1 MVIIELISTFAARIL
16 KENAMNEIK
25 EYHISFSGLK
35 DGLHSFDFEIGKKFF
50 QAFEND
56 RIQDSNLKLELEM
69 DKQETMILFYF
80 SIAGEVEVEC
90 DRCIEMYTQAVE
102 VEEKLI
108 VKFGHETFEEAE
120 NILVLNDREHE
131 IKLEQYIY
139 EFIMLSLPMR
149 LVHPESE
156 DGEPGC
162 HPEFLETYNEPDDA
176 DEEEEMDPRWE
187 ALKKLKKE

>member
-16 KENAMNEIK
+16 KEDAMNEIK

-50 QAFEND
+50 QAFENT
-56 RIQDSNLKLELEM
+56 RIQDSNLTLDLEM
-69 DKQETMILFYF
+69 DKQETMLQVYF

-90 DRCIEMYTQAVE
+90 DRCLELLTQAVE

-108 VKFGHETFEEAE
+108 VKFGRETVEEAE
-120 NILVLNDREHE
+120 NILVLSEKEHE
-131 IKLEQYIY
+131 LKLEQYIY

-176 DEEEEMDPRWE
+176 EEEEIDPRWE
-187 ALKKLKKE
+187 ALKKLKKD